1 MPSTVIWSPTPT
13 CTAWAN
19 DASMTAPSGA
29 EDRSQVPATTSGAD
43 IAGSA
48 GVMAR
53 SSTGDFTALCSSVA
67 DAAWY
72 GWPISRMPATS
83 RSWLVLVPF
92 WK

>member
-1 MPSTVIWSPTPT
+1 
-13 CTAWAN
+13 
-19 DASMTAPSGA
+19 
-29 EDRSQVPATTSGAD
+29 
-43 IAGSA
+43 
-48 GVMAR
+48 MAR

-72 GWPISRMPATS
+72 GLPISRMPATS